1 MSPRHGSSA
10 GGLVYRRLMYDLV
23 DNLRDLRDFA
33 DKLGMHELGGT
44 IASELEGLEDH
55 TFRLAVVG
63 EFKRGK
69 STFINALLGSHV
81 LPADILPTSAT
92 LNRITY
98 GISPSASL
106 TYHDGDTA
114 EIPVDALVDHVTKLT
129 PEAEARSRSIAEAV
143 VRYPVPFC
151 RNNTDVYDTPGL
163 ADEARMTAI
172 TMGILPNV
180 DAAILVIM
188 GDSPFS
194 KSEAEFLDTL
204 FDRGLRRV
212 IVVVTGMDRIRRGAD
227 KERLLDAIRT
237 RIEARINSYAS
248 QRFEAGSTEAQAFL
262 RENGTPEMF
271 PVSGLDALE
280 AKLAANEE
288 ALERSGFPQLER
300 FLERFLTEQA
310 DSLSLRR
317 RLSKVV
323 QWCDLLST
331 ALELQSGDLPLDLE
345 QLKARHRQLLALM
358 DVVQAMLSR
367 ELEALEAGGRAMVY
381 GPLEKILTR
390 QIPSDLRTALQR
402 GVKSINLSAKQ
413 LADKEH
419 LQEAV
424 ADALVH
430 AQDFV
435 ARHHAKAILGIC
447 LPKVVQQR
455 RELAPHAITAD
466 RIMLHVRSSGTLRKD
481 KEAAPTRHSLA
492 RDLACHDFPMTVL
505 RRSNTDADMPTAP
518 DEHAAVAERLVSA
531 LCYTRRQLTTGQ
543 DSSTIQATLVAPPAG
558 NFFARTTWDMT
569 APGAFKKAVAS
580 QAVATIDR
588 LLESDPLGERALQFL
603 QTLQNDTL
611 ASLSTFLSEMKDER
625 VAFTLQEQRH
635 EVMLEQMHRDMDRM
649 RTRLERIK
657 GHAESVGRELM

>member
-1 MSPRHGSSA
+1 MSPRLNSGA

-23 DNLRDLRDFA
+23 DNLRNLRDFA
-33 DKLGMHELGGT
+33 TKLDMHELST
-44 IASELEGLEDH
+44 KIAEELEGLEDH
-55 TFRLAVVG
+55 SFRLAVVG

-69 STFINALLGSHV
+69 STFINALLGSPV

-106 TYHDGDTA
+106 TYHNGETED
-114 EIPVDALVDHVTKLT
+114 IPVDALVDHVTKLT
-129 PEAEARSRSIAEAV
+129 PEAEARSQSIAEAV

-194 KSEAEFLDTL
+194 NSEAEFLDTL

-227 KERLLDAIRT
+227 KERLLNAIRA
-237 RIEARINSYAS
+237 RIEGRVASYAA
-248 QRFEAGSTEAQAFL
+248 QRFDLGSPEAEAFL
-262 RENGTPEMF
+262 QENGSPEMF

-280 AKLAANEE
+280 AKLE
-288 ALERSGFPQLER
+288 ADEDALGRSGFPQLER

-317 RLSKVV
+317 RLTKVV
-323 QWCDLLST
+323 QWCDLVST
-331 ALELQSGDLPLDLE
+331 ALEHRSGALPSDLE
-345 QLKARHRQLLALM
+345 ELKERHRQLLAMM
-358 DVVQAMLSR
+358 DVVESMLTR
-367 ELEALEAGGRAMVY
+367 ELDAVETGARSMVY

-413 LADKEH
+413 LSDVEF
-419 LQEAV
+419 LQETV
-424 ADALVH
+424 ADDLAQ

-435 ARHHAKAILGIC
+435 ARHHAKEILEIC
-447 LPKVVQQR
+447 LPKVEQQR
-455 RELAPHAITAD
+455 RDLASNAVTAD
-466 RIMLHVRSSGTLRKD
+466 RIMLHVRTSGGLHRD
-481 KEAAPTRHSLA
+481 ENVESERRSLA
-492 RDLACHDFPMTVL
+492 RDLGCQDFPITVL
-505 RRSNTDADMPTAP
+505 HPAATATPGLATEVTDTAI
-518 DEHAAVAERLVSA
+518 AGRLIDA
-531 LCYTRRQLTTGQ
+531 LSYSRRQLTAGQ
-543 DSSTIQATLVAPPAG
+543 DSSTIKTTLVAPPPG
-558 NFFARTTWDMT
+558 NFFSRTTWDMI

-580 QAVATIDR
+580 QAIATADR
-588 LLESDPLGERALQFL
+588 LLESDPLGERALRFL
-603 QTLQNDTL
+603 QTLQSDTL
-611 ASLSTFLSEMKDER
+611 EALGTFLTEMKEER
-625 VAFTLQEQRH
+625 MAFTLQEQRH
-635 EVMLEQMHRDMDRM
+635 EVILEQMHRDLDRM

-657 GHAESVGRELM
+657 SHAEGVGRELV